1 MNINVNMKFEL
12 IRYNIESI
20 VHRDREEKILK
31 KKKRGKIKNVK
42 RNDIIEIVIN
52 KIIFRDI

>member
-20 VHRDREEKILK
+20 VHRDRE
-31 KKKRGKIKNVK
+31 KRK
-42 RNDIIEIVIN
+42 
-52 KIIFRDI
+52 F